1 MTDTPHDANEEVAQV
16 SDQSDP
22 ELSAIQVILGAL
34 TVLKSEQRQRVIDY
48 VFQRLGLTAAQ
59 PIAPHQPP
67 AVPFHAT
74 PLPAHTPAP
83 HITTPSINDIRS
95 LKEHKKPRSANEM
108 AALVAYYLAELA
120 PANHR
125 KSEIGIDDITTYF
138 KQAGYPLPAVLRNT
152 LVHAK
157 ASGYFDSTSHGFYK
171 LNPVG
176 HNLVVHG
183 LPSTGNDSK
192 PSARAKRTARKA
204 PAKTKATK
212 VAKKSK
218 RR

>member
-1 MTDTPHDANEEVAQV
+1 MTDTPHDANEEVAQM

-34 TVLKSEQRQRVIDY
+34 TALKSEQRQRVIDY
-48 VFQRLGLTAAQ
+48 VFQRLGLTAVQ
-59 PIAPHQPP
+59 SVAPNQPP
-67 AVPFHAT
+67 AAPFHAT
-74 PLPAHTPAP
+74 PLPPHTPTP
-83 HITTPSINDIRS
+83 HPTTPVINDIRS

-120 PANHR
+120 PVSHR
-125 KSEIGIDDITTYF
+125 KSEIGTDDITTYF

-152 LVHAK
+152 LVNAK
-157 ASGYFDSTSHGFYK
+157 ASGYFDSASHGLYK

-183 LPSTGNDSK
+183 LPPTGNDTKS
-192 PSARAKRTARKA
+192 SARTKRTVRKA

-212 VAKKSK
+212 VAKKTK